1 MENRLI
7 QYKERLKEN
16 RLKITQ
22 KRMRM
27 IELFLQEDRYLSA
40 KDIQEMMNKDYP
52 GISYDTIYRNLYT
65 LKDIE
70 VLEQTTLSGEM
81 HYKIACTTH
90 HHHHF
95 ICDECGDTKVIRY
108 CPVETWQNELD
119 DVEIKNHKVEL
130 YGLCGVCRRTRIS

>member
-1 MENRLI
+1 MI

-16 RLKITQ
+16 RLKITR

-40 KDIQEMMNKDYP
+40 KDIQELMNKDYP

>member
-1 MENRLI
+1 MI

-40 KDIQEMMNKDYP
+40 KDIQELMNKDYS

>member
-1 MENRLI
+1 MI

-130 YGLCGVCRRTRIS
+130 YGLCGVCRRTRIL

>member
-40 KDIQEMMNKDYP
+40 KDIQELMNKDYP

-70 VLEQTTLSGEM
+70 VLGQTTLYGEM
-81 HYKIACTTH
+81 QYKIACTTH

>member
-1 MENRLI
+1 MT
-7 QYKERLKEN
+7 QYKERLQEN
-16 RLKITQ
+16 KLKITQ

-27 IELFLQEDRYLSA
+27 IELFLDEDRYLSA
-40 KDIQEMMNKDYP
+40 KDVQELLNADYP

-81 HYKIACTTH
+81 HYKISCTTH

-95 ICDECGDTKVIRY
+95 ICDECGDTKVIHY
-108 CPVETWQNELD
+108 CPVETWQDELD

-130 YGLCGVCRRTRIS
+130 YGLCGACRRARIS

>member
-1 MENRLI
+1 MI

-16 RLKITQ
+16 SLKITQ

-27 IELFLQEDRYLSA
+27 IELLLQEDRYLSA
-40 KDIQEMMNKDYP
+40 KDIQELMNKDYP

-95 ICDECGDTKVIRY
+95 ICDECGDTKIIRY

>member
-1 MENRLI
+1 MI
-7 QYKERLKEN
+7 QYKDRLKEN
-16 RLKITQ
+16 NLKITQ

-40 KDIQEMMNKDYP
+40 KDIQELMNKDYP

>member
-40 KDIQEMMNKDYP
+40 KDIQELMNKDYP

-65 LKDIE
+65 LKEIE

>member
-1 MENRLI
+1 
-7 QYKERLKEN
+7 
-16 RLKITQ
+16 
-22 KRMRM
+22 MRM

-40 KDIQEMMNKDYP
+40 KDIQELMNKDYS

>member
-1 MENRLI
+1 M
-7 QYKERLKEN
+7 KEN
-16 RLKITQ
+16 NLKITQ

-40 KDIQEMMNKDYP
+40 KDIQELMNKDYP

>member
-16 RLKITQ
+16 SLKITQ

-40 KDIQEMMNKDYP
+40 KDIQELMNKDYP

>member
-7 QYKERLKEN
+7 QYKDRLKEN
-16 RLKITQ
+16 NLKITQ

-40 KDIQEMMNKDYP
+40 KDIQELMNKDYP

>member
-40 KDIQEMMNKDYP
+40 KDIQELMNKDYS

>member
-1 MENRLI
+1 MI

-16 RLKITQ
+16 SLKITQ

-40 KDIQEMMNKDYP
+40 KDIQELMNKDYP

>member
-40 KDIQEMMNKDYP
+40 KDIQELMNKD
-52 GISYDTIYRNLYT
+52 
-65 LKDIE
+65 
-70 VLEQTTLSGEM
+70 
-81 HYKIACTTH
+81 
-90 HHHHF
+90 
-95 ICDECGDTKVIRY
+95 
-108 CPVETWQNELD
+108 
-119 DVEIKNHKVEL
+119 
-130 YGLCGVCRRTRIS
+130 

>member
-16 RLKITQ
+16 SLKITQ

-27 IELFLQEDRYLSA
+27 IELLLQEDRYLSA
-40 KDIQEMMNKDYP
+40 KDIQELMNKDYP

-95 ICDECGDTKVIRY
+95 ICDECGDTKIIRY

>member
-16 RLKITQ
+16 RLKITR

-40 KDIQEMMNKDYP
+40 KDIQELMNKDYP

>member
-1 MENRLI
+1 MI

-16 RLKITQ
+16 SLKITQ

-40 KDIQEMMNKDYP
+40 KDIQELMNADYP

-119 DVEIKNHKVEL
+119 DVEIKSHKVEL

>member
-1 MENRLI
+1 MI

-40 KDIQEMMNKDYP
+40 KDIQELMNKDYP

>member
-16 RLKITQ
+16 SLKITQ

-40 KDIQEMMNKDYP
+40 KDIQELMNADYP

-119 DVEIKNHKVEL
+119 DVEIKSHKVEL

>member
-1 MENRLI
+1 
-7 QYKERLKEN
+7 
-16 RLKITQ
+16 
-22 KRMRM
+22 MRM

-40 KDIQEMMNKDYP
+40 KDIQELMNKDYP

-65 LKDIE
+65 LKEIE

>member
-40 KDIQEMMNKDYP
+40 KDIQELMNKDYP